1 MQLPGGGAEDA
12 LGSYVEPVQLQ
23 VACSLLWSST
33 AAGRHTDPR
42 EADVEALGDVDQALA
57 DYYADRVQE
66 RIAEASGM
74 PSEAVIRDWFEE
86 RLITP
91 QGLRGQDVLK

>member
-23 VACSLLWSST
+23 VACSLLWSSLPPGAT
-33 AAGRHTDPR
+33 RIT

-57 DYYADRVQE
+57 DYYADRVQ
-66 RIAEASGM
+66 RIAEAGGCAR
-74 PSEAVIRDWFEE
+74 P
-86 RLITP
+86 
-91 QGLRGQDVLK
+91 